1 MDARCRALDRPGAF
15 RRAVSNPAGYPS
27 RVPSA
32 RTAIVVVAA
41 LALVVRTLAG
51 MNELWLDEIWSYD
64 LAHGLTSAIGV
75 FTAIHHDNNHYLN
88 TLYLYVIGATPVWLV
103 YRIPS
108 IVAGVAS
115 VLLAALIAR
124 RASITSALF
133 AAVLFASSFLMILYS
148 SEARGYGL
156 AVCFALL
163 AVFAA
168 DRFTV
173 NHRAAWGAL
182 VAVASML
189 GFLAHLTFVQAYVA
203 IVVWTAYRLFRQR
216 RGWRAWIDDMVLCHL
231 PPAALVAWLYLVD
244 IRRME
249 IGGGPESSVFDVTT
263 RALSLALGG
272 PAEGA
277 ASVLLAVVA
286 LALLM
291 IAIVLVWRSGS
302 DLWILIATATVL
314 SPALMLAVA
323 RPAYLF
329 ERYFLVAIA
338 FALLSL
344 AWPLAAVLARNRSAA
359 YTLITLFVV
368 ANSVHTARLITR
380 GRGQYLEAMRWMS
393 EHSER
398 RGGVVEIGSDHDFR
412 NGMVVGFYSRFL
424 PPSPRIVYLQQ
435 SEWPADGP
443 EWLLLHS
450 QDRAF
455 RPAPR
460 LGDRGEHQYLLANVY
475 PYAELSGWT
484 WAVYH
489 NTLDKAQ

>member
-1 MDARCRALDRPGAF
+1 MSASAA
-15 RRAVSNPAGYPS
+15 NPA
-27 RVPSA
+27 RARSA
-32 RTAIVVVAA
+32 GTAIVVVAA
-41 LALVVRTLAG
+41 FALVVRILAG
-51 MNELWLDEIWSYD
+51 MNELWLDEIWSYV
-64 LAHGLTSAIGV
+64 LAHRLTSAVGV

-103 YRIPS
+103 YRIPA

-115 VLLAALIAR
+115 VLLAALIAK
-124 RASITSALF
+124 RASIFTGLF

-173 NHRAAWGAL
+173 NHRTAWGTS

-203 IVVWTAYRLFRQR
+203 IVVWTGYRLFRQR

-249 IGGGPESSVFDVTT
+249 IGGGPESSGFDVMT
-263 RALSLALGG
+263 RALSLTLGG
-272 PAEGA
+272 PAEGV
-277 ASVLLAVVA
+277 ASVLLAVAA
-286 LALLM
+286 LVLLT

-302 DLWILIATATVL
+302 DLWLLFATATL
-314 SPALMLAVA
+314 ISPALMLVVA
-323 RPAYLF
+323 RPAFLF

-338 FALLSL
+338 FAVLSM
-344 AWPLAAVLARNRSAA
+344 AWPLAALLARNRAA
-359 YTLITLFVV
+359 AFALVTLFVA

-380 GRGQYLEAMRWMS
+380 GRGHYLEAMRWMS
-393 EHSER
+393 QHSER
-398 RGGVVEIGSDHDFR
+398 RGGGVAIGSDHDFR
-412 NGMVVGFYSRFL
+412 NGMVVGFYSQFL
-424 PPSPRIVYLQQ
+424 PPSPRIVHLQQ
-435 SEWPADGP
+435 GEWPADGP

-450 QDRAF
+450 QDRDF

-460 LGDRGEHQYLLANVY
+460 LGDRGGHQYLLANVY

-489 NTLDKAQ
+489 NTLDKAP